1 MDTSH
6 LFQFFSIA
14 HCFRIERRNLTNLGN
29 IEMKLGNAAKPQL
42 LQLES
47 PKFYVPIH
55 EDNLFN
61 DIQIIQLE
69 RTLDDI
75 DPVSLPLNVNDFY
88 FIENEELVTVTL
100 RNEHKERLP
109 DPNHRHEKCTK
120 IHIKTG
126 KWCLMQFV
134 DTAPNPEEMEE
145 DILFLENL
153 PSMEEPSQLPMLCT
167 TEYEGI
173 GGESGGPLVQKL
185 PSGKWAVVGIYSG
198 SISDAS
204 KDFLFSDFVSTASH
218 LHWITSII
226 FQ

>member
-1 MDTSH
+1 MT
-6 LFQFFSIA
+6 F
-14 HCFRIERRNLTNLGN
+14 
-29 IEMKLGNAAKPQL
+29 GNAAKPQS

-47 PKFYVPIH
+47 PKFYVPKHHNGIF
-55 EDNLFN
+55 D
-61 DIQIIQLE
+61 DIQIMKLE

-75 DPVSLPLNVNDFY
+75 EPVSLPMSVNDFY
-88 FIENEELVTVTL
+88 FIENEELVCFTL
-100 RNEHKERLP
+100 RNEDKQMLSYPH
-109 DPNHRHEKCTK
+109 HRHEKCTK

-185 PSGKWAVVGIYSG
+185 PSGKWTVVGIYSG